1 MSLPAVIQIQFENL
15 IEQLIE
21 EGMSQEDAEFA
32 AIKIMV
38 EQESN
43 QYSFANPFSFLLW
56 LKKTKKGKN

>member
-15 IEQLIE
+15 IEHLIE
-21 EGMSQEDAEFA
+21 EGMSQEDAEWT

-43 QYSFANPFSFLLW
+43 QYSFANPFSFSLW